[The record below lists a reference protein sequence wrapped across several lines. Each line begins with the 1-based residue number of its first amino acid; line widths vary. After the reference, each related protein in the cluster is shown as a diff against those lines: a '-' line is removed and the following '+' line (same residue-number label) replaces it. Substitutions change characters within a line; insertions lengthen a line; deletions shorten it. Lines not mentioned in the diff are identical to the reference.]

1 MFNKNDILNKFHKL
15 KTPFY
20 YYDIDILNRNLQSL
34 LKYSDRENNKIHYA
48 IKANSNNYLLKIIKE
63 YGIGIDA
70 VSSNE
75 IKEAIN
81 TGFESKNIVF
91 AGVGKSDDEIT
102 YAIKKDISYFNCESL
117 QELEVI
123 NQLAKNLLKKISIS
137 IRINPNIKTET
148 HKKIQTGFRDNKFG
162 IDINDVNYI
171 PSIIKKLKN
180 IHLVGIHFHLG
191 SQIASNEPFIKLC
204 KVANDIN
211 EFLSDNSINIKFINV
226 GGGLSVNYN
235 EPLND
240 TFPNFKDFFT
250 LYNSNIKLK
259 NKQEI
264 HFELGRSIICQCG
277 SLISRILYTKQ
288 SFGRK
293 YIILDS
299 GMNNLIRPA
308 LYNSKH
314 MILNLSSDSSDK
326 ESYDVVG
333 PICESSDVFR
343 ENCFLPKSSRND
355 IIAICSTGAYG
366 DSMSSNYNLR
376 GKIKSYYSDSI

>member
-20 YYDIDILNRNLQSL
+20 YYDIDILKRNLESL
-34 LKYSDRENNKIHYA
+34 VKYSDREYNKIHYA

-102 YAIKKDISYFNCESL
+102 YAIKKNISYFNCESL

-123 NQLAKNLLKKISIS
+123 NQLAKNLSKKINIS

-148 HKKIQTGFRDNKFG
+148 HKNIQTGFRDNKFG
-162 IDINDVNYI
+162 IDINDVNTI
-171 PSIIKKLKN
+171 PSLIKKLKN
-180 IHLVGIHFHLG
+180 INLVGIHFHLG
-191 SQIASNEPFIKLC
+191 SQITSNEPFIKLC
-204 KVANDIN
+204 KVVNDIN
-211 EFLSDNSINIKFINV
+211 NFLSENSINIKFINV

-235 EPLND
+235 EPLNS
-240 TFPNFKDFFT
+240 FPNFKDFFN
-250 LYNSNIKLK
+250 LYNSNINLK
-259 NKQEI
+259 NNQKI

-277 SLISRILYTKQ
+277 SLVSRILYTKQ

-314 MILNLSSDSSDK
+314 IILNLSSNSSD
-326 ESYDVVG
+326 EELYDVVG

-343 ENCFLPKSSRND
+343 ENYSLPKSSRND
-355 IIAICSTGAYG
+355 IIVICSTGAYG

-376 GKIKSYYSDSI
+376 GNIKSYYSDTI